1 MTLWLVIENVFDQQ
15 SQWEILKCALR
26 KFSKRY
32 SETIAKEKRKKQ
44 QNLEIDLKIL
54 EKPLFCDKNIEEY
67 HKCKSDLDE
76 IFYNIESQ

>member
-15 SQWEILKCALR
+15 SQWEILKYALR

-32 SETIAKEKRKKQ
+32 SKTIAKEKRKKQ

-54 EKPLFCDKNIEEY
+54 EKPLSCDKNIEEY

-76 IFYNIESQ
+76 IFYNIES